1 MMKLGGNVE
10 LLLDEDPGRRL
21 LFLPGLDLVRV
32 YPRDI
37 VDDDALSGDPID
49 VLAVALDCHS
59 ASRMGER
66 ADLFAN
72 ARERIVIDHHILM
85 HPCVTSALFGNRR
98 HRRVSSSIRIIREL
112 EIWRNALFLTLIRR
126 RCFWRPVSDTGV

>member
-10 LLLDEDPGRRL
+10 LLLMGPAVDVSAGP
-21 LFLPGLDLVRV
+21 DLVRV

-66 ADLFAN
+66 ADLCECARAN
-72 ARERIVIDHHILM
+72 CH
-85 HPCVTSALFGNRR
+85 
-98 HRRVSSSIRIIREL
+98 
-112 EIWRNALFLTLIRR
+112 
-126 RCFWRPVSDTGV
+126 